1 MKKMLFSL
9 AAVVALSTGAANAA
23 DLRMPVKA
31 PPPVIVT
38 PWDIAFGSAITS
50 DYVFRGITQSNHKP
64 SVSAYFEPRYNIS
77 ANFQLYAGLGGA
89 SISFPNRAAAEIDIY
104 GGARATFGALAL
116 DVGGWYYW
124 YPGGQC
130 FNAAIAGECALNG
143 NLPLNGNVIKKDLS
157 FFEVYGKANYTFNDM
172 FAVGANAYYTPS
184 FLNSGA
190 DGVYAS
196 LTAKFTGPA
205 MSSGLGWYVSGELGR
220 QWLGTSDSFYGVNT
234 ILGNF
239 SAGIPFADYT
249 TWNVGVG
256 LTYKVFTL
264 DLRYSGTD
272 LSKGECNAFTGD
284 HTATTAVTPTGINPG
299 GIGSK
304 WCGDVFM
311 AKLSVDTSL
320 AAIK

>member
-1 MKKMLFSL
+1 MKKMLLSL
-9 AAVVALSTGAANAA
+9 AAVVALGTGAASAA

-31 PPPVIVT
+31 VAPVYVT
-38 PWDIAFGSAITS
+38 PWDIAFGSAIAS

-77 ANFQLYAGLGGA
+77 ANFQLYAGLAGA

-130 FNAAIAGECALNG
+130 FNAAVAGDCAANG

-157 FFEVYGKANYTFNDM
+157 FFEVYGKAAYTFNDM
-172 FAVGANAYYTPS
+172 FSVGANAYYTPS

-196 LTAKFTGPA
+196 ATAKFTGPA
-205 MSSGLGWYVSGELGR
+205 LANGMGWYVSGELGR
-220 QWLGTSDSFYGVNT
+220 QWLGTTDNFYAVAAFPAG
-234 ILGNF
+234 LPF
-239 SAGIPFADYT
+239 SDYT
-249 TWNVGVG
+249 TWNLGVG

-272 LSKGECNAFTGD
+272 LNKGECNAFTSD
-284 HTATTAVTPTGINPG
+284 HTATTPVVATLQNPG

-311 AKLSVDTSL
+311 AKFSVDTSL